1 MTKQEL
7 LNLINSLPDDMKAIP
22 IDVMECA
29 QEASAWERQGVTT
42 DLGSV
47 YQRNVDNEVTLK
59 LHFRT
64 REQGE
69 FLRTYTDPDGSFSN
83 MQLIR

>member
-1 MTKQEL
+1 MGKQEL
-7 LNLINSLPDDMKAIP
+7 LDLINSLPDDMQALP
-22 IDVMECA
+22 INVMECA

-47 YQRNVDNEVTLK
+47 YQRNVDNEVTLR

-69 FLRTYTDPDGSFSN
+69 FLRTYTDPDGSFRN
-83 MQLIR
+83 MKRIR